1 MSSSSSRLR
10 LIALLTAG
18 LACLSAGIAVALPAA
33 AVPTPAG
40 VVINEIES
48 DDGKNPDWIEL
59 VNTSSAP
66 VDISG
71 WILKD
76 DDDSRTDAVPAGTTL
91 APGAFYVFTAP
102 AMSFGLGKADAA
114 RLFRP
119 DGTTLVDSY
128 TWTAHATVTYG
139 RCPDGV
145 GGFSQT
151 TTATRGASN
160 ACGAATPTP
169 TPTPSPTSAVPPSGA
184 VVVNEVESNGG
195 DPDDWFE
202 LFNTTNAA
210 IDLTGYEVRDDGDAS
225 DHRYD
230 LPSGSILPARGF
242 LVVQKSV
249 GSAPGFPFGLGSA
262 DKVRLFAPDRT
273 TLVAEAAWAAHAA
286 TTLGRCP
293 DGTGELRETAA
304 ATKGA
309 ANACGVPV
317 AINEVESNGGSPD
330 DWIELVNRSNAE
342 ISVAGLVVTD
352 SEITKNRYT
361 IPAGTTIAAKGHL
374 VLEKAAFGFGLGG
387 ADAVHLFD
395 SDGVTELDATSW
407 TAHAATTWGRCPDAT
422 GSFGEAVESTPGS
435 VNACTADAPTAEVW
449 PGGASVRVL
458 DAKNEYPDANLSG
471 LDVADGALWAVEN
484 GRGRLHRIVPQGDGW
499 VQAAG
504 WADGKALHY
513 PNGSGRVDA
522 EAVTVVG
529 DAVYVGSERDNDNNK
544 VSRPA
549 VLRYQPST
557 SASELVATAE
567 WNLAADLPGL
577 GANAGIE
584 GLTWI
589 SDAWLTAR
597 GFVDATTGAAY
608 VPTRYPGHGDGLF
621 FVGVEGTAAV
631 YAYALAADGGFSR
644 IATIPSPFPIVAE
657 VQFSDDRLWIVCDD
671 ACDGRIATFEI
682 TPPSAGTAGGTFR
695 QTHLYARPAQ
705 TANVANEGFAIGDTC
720 VDGVAETFYADDA
733 RTDGFSLRSG
743 TIACTAGSSTPT
755 PQPTPQPTPTVT
767 PTSAPTPL
775 PSPTLAPTAGAT
787 TPVPPAASAL
797 TGANRGGLS
806 GPASALPGQT
816 VTITVPAA
824 LPDQTVDIWMFS
836 TPVHLGAATVTAAH
850 TVSAALPLTASAGV
864 HRLVVTDAAGAV
876 LGWTEITVSAS
887 ALASTGSDA
896 QSLPTLVTFALI
908 ALLAGLGALHRRRRL
923 RRVGEISPAAL
934 SDGQGV
940 SP

>member
-1 MSSSSSRLR
+1 M
-10 LIALLTAG
+10 IAWATAA
-18 LACLSAGIAVALPAA
+18 LACLSAGVAVALPAA
-33 AVPTPAG
+33 AVSTSGG

-48 DDGKNPDWIEL
+48 DDDKNPDWIEL
-59 VNTSSAP
+59 VNASTAA

-71 WILKD
+71 WIVKD
-76 DDDSRTDAVPAGTTL
+76 DDDSRTDAIAAGTIL
-91 APGAFYVFTAP
+91 APGAFYVFTKP

-119 DGTTLVDSY
+119 DGQTLVDAYS
-128 TWTAHATVTYG
+128 WTAHAAVTYG

-145 GGFSQT
+145 GAFAQT
-151 TTATRGASN
+151 T
-160 ACGAATPTP
+160 AATPGATNVCGTTSP
-169 TPTPSPTSAVPPSGA
+169 SPSPTVTPTPSPSPTSELPPSGA

-202 LFNTTNAA
+202 LFNTTDAV

-225 DHRYD
+225 DHRYE
-230 LPSGSILPARGF
+230 LPSGSLVPAHGF

-273 TLVAEAAWAAHAA
+273 TLVAEAAWTAHAA

-293 DGTGELRETAA
+293 DGTGELRDTAA
-304 ATKGA
+304 PTKGA

-330 DWIELVNRSNAE
+330 DWIELVNRSAAQ
-342 ISVAGLVVTD
+342 ISVGGLVVTD
-352 SEITKNRYT
+352 SEIAKNRYT
-361 IPAGTTIAAKGHL
+361 IPAGTTIAAQGYL

-387 ADAVHLFD
+387 ADAVHLFAA
-395 SDGVTELDATSW
+395 DGVTELDATSW

-422 GSFGEAVESTPGS
+422 GPFAETVESTAGS
-435 VNACTADAPTAEVW
+435 VNACTGDAPAAEAW

-471 LDVADGALWAVEN
+471 LDVADGGLWAVEN

-499 VQAAG
+499 VQADG
-504 WADGKALHY
+504 WVDGKALHY

-522 EAVTVVG
+522 EAVTAVG
-529 DAVYVGSERDNDNNK
+529 DAVYVGSERDNDDNK

-549 VLRYQPST
+549 VLRYEPST
-557 SASELVATAE
+557 SASELVASTE
-567 WNLAADLPGL
+567 WNLAADFPGL

-589 SDAWLTAR
+589 SDAWLIAH

-608 VPTRYPGHGDGLF
+608 VPARYPGHGDGLF
-621 FVGVEGTAAV
+621 FVGVEGTASV
-631 YAYALAADGGFSR
+631 YAYALAAGGGFSR
-644 IATIPSPFPIVAE
+644 VATLAAPFSVVAE
-657 VQFSDDRLWIVCDD
+657 VQFSADRLWVVCDD

-682 TPPSAGTAGGTFR
+682 TPPSAGAADGTFH

-705 TANVANEGFAIGDTC
+705 TANVANEGFAIGTC
-720 VDGVAETFYADDA
+720 VDGIAATFYADDA

-743 TIACTAGSSTPT
+743 TIACTAGSPTPEPTPT
-755 PQPTPQPTPTVT
+755 PPASPTPESSATPR
-767 PTSAPTPL
+767 
-775 PSPTLAPTAGAT
+775 PSSTLAPTGGTAAA
-787 TPVPPAASAL
+787 VPPSASLL
-797 TGANRGGLS
+797 TDATRGGVRA
-806 GPASALPGQT
+806 PASALPGQT
-816 VTITVPAA
+816 VTITVATATPGQA
-824 LPDQTVDIWMFS
+824 VHVWMFS
-836 TPVHLGAATVTAAH
+836 TPADLGAATVTAVG
-850 TVSAALPLTASAGV
+850 TVSVTVPSNIPAGV

-876 LGWTEITVSAS
+876 LGWTEITVAAS
-887 ALASTGSDA
+887 ALASTGADA
-896 QSLPTLVTFALI
+896 GSLPAFVALALI
-908 ALLAGLGALHRRRRL
+908 AVLAGLGLRRRAGQA
-923 RRVGEISPAAL
+923 RRAG
-934 SDGQGV
+934 
-940 SP
+940 

>member
-1 MSSSSSRLR
+1 MSSSPFRLR
-10 LIALLTAG
+10 AIALLTAAI
-18 LACLSAGIAVALPAA
+18 ACLFAGIAVALPAA
-33 AVPTPAG
+33 AVPTSDG

-59 VNTSSAP
+59 VNTSSAA

-71 WILKD
+71 WVVKD
-76 DDDSRTDAVPAGTTL
+76 DDDSRTDAIPAGTAL
-91 APGAFYVFTAP
+91 APGAFYVFTKP

-119 DGTTLVDSY
+119 DGQTLVDAYS
-128 TWTAHATVTYG
+128 WTAHATVTYG

-145 GGFSQT
+145 GAFAQT
-151 TTATRGASN
+151 T
-160 ACGAATPTP
+160 AATPGSANICGTAAPTP
-169 TPTPSPTSAVPPSGA
+169 TPTPSATPSPSPTSALPPSGA

-202 LFNTTNAA
+202 LVNTSDAA

-225 DHRYD
+225 DHRYE

-273 TLVAEAAWAAHAA
+273 TLVAEAAWTAHAA

-330 DWIELVNRSNAE
+330 DWIELVNRSNAQ

-361 IPAGTTIAAKGHL
+361 IPAGTTIAAKGYL

-387 ADAVHLFD
+387 ADAVHLFAA
-395 SDGVTELDATSW
+395 DGVTELDATSW
-407 TAHAATTWGRCPDAT
+407 TAHAAATWGRCPDAT
-422 GSFGEAVESTPGS
+422 GSFAETAESTHGS
-435 VNACTADAPTAEVW
+435 VNACTTDAPAAEVW
-449 PGGASVRVL
+449 PGGASMRVL

-504 WADGKALHY
+504 WVDGKPLHY
-513 PNGSGRVDA
+513 PDGSGRVDA
-522 EAVTVVG
+522 EAVTAVG

-549 VLRYQPST
+549 VLRYQPSA
-557 SASELVATAE
+557 SASELVATTE
-567 WNLAADLPGL
+567 WNLAADFPGL

-589 SDAWLTAR
+589 PDAWLTAH
-597 GFVDATTGAAY
+597 GFVDATTGVAY
-608 VPTRYPGHGDGLF
+608 VPARYPGHGDGLF
-621 FVGVEGTAAV
+621 FVGVEGTASV
-631 YAYALAADGGFSR
+631 YAYALAAGGGFSR
-644 IATIPSPFPIVAE
+644 VATIASPFPLVAE
-657 VQFSDDRLWIVCDD
+657 VQFSADRLWIVCDD

-682 TPPSAGTAGGTFR
+682 TPPSAGTAGGTFQ

-705 TANVANEGFAIGDTC
+705 SANVANEGFAIADTC
-720 VDGVAETFYADDA
+720 VDGVAATFYADDA

-743 TIACTAGSSTPT
+743 TIACTAGSPTPT
-755 PQPTPQPTPTVT
+755 PQPTPTTTPTST

-775 PSPTLAPTAGAT
+775 PSATLAPTGGAA
-787 TPVPPAASAL
+787 TPAPPVASAL
-797 TGANRGGLS
+797 TDAMRGGVRA
-806 GPASALPGQT
+806 PASALPGQT
-816 VTITVPAA
+816 VTITVPGAA
-824 LPDQTVDIWMFS
+824 PGQTVHIWMFS
-836 TPVHLGAATVTAAH
+836 MPVHLGAATVTAAH
-850 TVSAALPLTASAGV
+850 AVSATLPLNASPGV
-864 HRLVVTDAAGAV
+864 HRLVATDAAGAI
-876 LGWTEITVSAS
+876 LGWTEISVTAS
-887 ALASTGSDA
+887 ALASTGADA
-896 QSLPTLVTFALI
+896 QSLPALVTFALI
-908 ALLAGLGALHRRRRL
+908 ALLAGLGALHRRSRL
-923 RRVGEISPAAL
+923 RRVG
-934 SDGQGV
+934 
-940 SP
+940 